1 MNLSFIR
8 VLLVGCMSSFAPCL
22 GLVPK
27 RTTCLVQNGTAD
39 CSHLGLREIP
49 SDLPRNITSLD
60 VSHNQLRTLNPATLL
75 LFPAL
80 RHLDVSYNSIAKMDA
95 SWCTSLPS
103 LKNFSI
109 QHNVVHILQNKD
121 LHSCSNLTQLNL
133 ADNRLK
139 LKDEPFAALQSL
151 TWLDVSNNGLAS
163 VKLGNQPQMVNLVT
177 LALSGNKIATL
188 GKDDFYFLKN
198 SSLQVLKLM
207 KMADLQTIEPGCF
220 KPLSSLRAL
229 LLDNSKLTPLVISK
243 LCVELSV
250 TALRDLSLRSTQQAS
265 LSNTTLTGLRSTNLT
280 RLDLGM
286 NSIAHIENGSFLG
299 LSNLGS
305 LSLEQNNLKN
315 LNNRTFQ
322 GLENLRWLNLWYAVK
337 GNVGNGSFEPLR
349 KLEFLYMGKNSMK
362 DVKELPFSGLHSL
375 TFLDLSQSTSLMKTV
390 TNRTFAAL
398 AGSPLK
404 TLNLSYMAIQNLN
417 PGAFSCLGNLTTLL
431 LAKNFISQRL
441 SGLEFQGL
449 QQVEKIDL
457 SINRQQI
464 SLTPESFINV
474 PTLKVLYLGQAIS
487 GTLDLKPSPF
497 QPLVNLTSLDLS
509 NNNIANINEVL
520 LEGLIHLKILKL
532 QHNNLARLWKNANPG
547 GPVLFLKTL
556 LNLTILQMDS
566 NGLDELPV
574 DAFRGLT
581 SLRELSLS
589 GNILDKLYKP
599 VFDDLISLRVL
610 QMQKN
615 TVTSVPKQVFQT
627 AFANLSYLNM
637 ERNPFDCTCESI
649 LWFVEY
655 LNSTNASVLGLQGDY
670 ICNTP
675 PAYYNRSIMNFES
688 QSCKDMTPFQALYIL
703 NSTAV
708 LALLFSAFLVRFQGW
723 RIQFYWSI
731 LVNRTLGFKD
741 EAVEEGRYEYDGYI
755 IHAAQ
760 DSGWVDYQLLPL
772 EKENFKFFLEDRDAE
787 PGRSQLEAIVNNMRK
802 SRKII
807 FVVTE
812 ELLKD
817 SWVRNFKAH
826 HAVHQRI
833 EDSRDSVVLVLLQEV
848 RDHQLQALLL
858 RRSMLKPRCVLHWP
872 QQRERIP
879 AFRQKLRLAL
889 ASSNRASSSKW
900 LH

>member
-1 MNLSFIR
+1 MNLPFIH
-8 VLLVGCMSSFAPCL
+8 VLLVGCMTGFAPCL
-22 GLVPK
+22 GLAPK
-27 RTTCLVQNGTAD
+27 RTNCTVHGGTAD

-49 SDLPRNITSLD
+49 SDLPINITRLD
-60 VSHNQLRTLNPATLL
+60 VSHNQLRTLNPATLV

-80 RHLDVSYNSIAKMDA
+80 RHLDVSYNSIAKLDTSLCA
-95 SWCTSLPS
+95 SLPS
-103 LKNFSI
+103 LKNLSV
-109 QHNVVHILQNKD
+109 QHNVVHILKNED
-121 LHSCSNLTQLNL
+121 LHSCSHLTDLNL

-151 TWLDVSNNGLAS
+151 TWLDVSFNGLSS
-163 VKLGNQPQMVNLVT
+163 VKLGNQPQMANLVT
-177 LALSGNKIATL
+177 LALSGNKIVTL
-188 GKDDFYFLKN
+188 GKDDFSFLKN
-198 SSLQVLKLM
+198 SSLQVLRLLE
-207 KMADLQTIEPGCF
+207 MAHLQTIEPGCF
-220 KPLSSLRAL
+220 KPLSGLRAL
-229 LLDNSKLTPLVISK
+229 LLDNSRLASLVISK
-243 LCVELSV
+243 LCFELSV
-250 TALRDLSLRSTQQAS
+250 TALKDLSLRNTQQTS
-265 LSNTTLTGLRSTNLT
+265 LRNYTFTGLHSTNLT

-286 NSIAHIENGSFLG
+286 NNMAHIENGSFLG
-299 LSNLGS
+299 LSNLDS

-315 LNNRTFQ
+315 LNTRTFQ
-322 GLENLRWLNLWYAVK
+322 GLENLRWLNLWNAVK
-337 GNVGNGSFEPLR
+337 GNMGKGSFEPLG
-349 KLEFLYMGKNSMK
+349 KLEILYMGKSSMT

-375 TFLDLSQSTSLMKTV
+375 TFLDLSWSTSMMKTV

-404 TLNLSYMAIQNLN
+404 TLNLTYMALQNLS
-417 PGAFSCLGNLTTLL
+417 PGAFSCLGNLTTLM
-431 LAKNFISQRL
+431 LARNFISQSL

-474 PTLKVLYLGQAIS
+474 PRLKVLYLSQALS

-497 QPLVNLTSLDLS
+497 HPLVNLTLLDLS
-509 NNNIANINEVL
+509 NNNIANINEGL
-520 LEGLIHLKILKL
+520 LEGLIHLKILRL
-532 QHNNLARLWKNANPG
+532 QHNNLARLWKRANPG

-556 LNLTILQMDS
+556 YSLTNLQMDS
-566 NGLDELPV
+566 NGLDEVPV

-581 SLRELSLS
+581 NLRELSLS

-599 VFDDLISLRVL
+599 VFDDLTSLRVL

-615 TVTSVPKQVFQT
+615 TVTSVPKEVFQP
-627 AFANLSYLNM
+627 AFANLSELRM

-655 LNSTNASVLGLQGDY
+655 LNSTNASVLGLPGDY

-675 PAYYNRSIMNFES
+675 SAYYNRSIMNFEIL
-688 QSCKDMTPFQALYIL
+688 SCKDETPFQALFVL
-703 NSTAV
+703 TSTAV
-708 LALLFSAFLVRFQGW
+708 LSLLFYAFLVRFQGW

-731 LVNRTLGFKD
+731 LVSRTLGFKD

-760 DSGWVDYQLLPL
+760 DSRWVDHQLLPL
-772 EKENFKFFLEDRDAE
+772 ENEKFKFFLEDRDAE
-787 PGRSQLEAIVNNMRK
+787 PGRSQLEAIVDNMRK

-812 ELLKD
+812 KLLKD
-817 SWVRNFKAH
+817 SWVRHFKAH
-826 HAVHQRI
+826 HALHQLM

-848 RDHQLQALLL
+848 RDHQLRALLL
-858 RRSMLKPRCVLHWP
+858 RRSMLKPRCMLRWP
-872 QQRERIP
+872 HQRERIP
-879 AFRQKLRLAL
+879 AFRQKLRRAL
-889 ASSNRASSSKW
+889 ASSNRASSPKW
-900 LH
+900 LR